1 MRGASPPRQ
10 ALWEYYNWTG
20 AVCSVIGSGSAPWT
34 PPDAPQGCESCRAA
48 VSSATA
54 VAPSPGGRWRC
65 LPLRSGDES
74 SCGPLGV
81 PPLSR
86 ACLRA
91 APAPGVDFEPAAGYR
106 DHHRRDPCRV
116 SQDQAEP
123 YPLFNGADLRR
134 RVEQRL
140 TNCAGPQ
147 HTKLWIATHL
157 LHTEEG
163 LETGAGYRLGACGAR
178 VELATGGTGSPE

>member
-1 MRGASPPRQ
+1 MRGASPPVAGLVGVLQLDWGNLLREWVGIR
-10 ALWEYYNWTG
+10 ALDPSGCSTG
-20 AVCSVIGSGSAPWT
+20 
-34 PPDAPQGCESCRAA
+34 
-48 VSSATA
+48 
-54 VAPSPGGRWRC
+54 
-65 LPLRSGDES
+65 LSGDES
-74 SCGPLGV
+74 PCGPLGV

-134 RVEQRL
+134 RVEQRS

-147 HTKLWIATHL
+147 HTKLWTATHL

-178 VELATGGTGSPE
+178 VELATGGTGSTE